1 LGVEQ
6 CGLLIAPTAARNFTE
21 SHRVTTFIAANSR
34 RALPAMLL
42 VAALLSACGDNHPDD
57 GGGTLTAAAELRLRA
72 VSAAA
77 QGLAQGVVAA
87 VAGHVTP
94 AGDELGAAGPDGP
107 GGKTLFAIDA
117 DAKAMTAVIA
127 ARLVERGLIRW
138 DTRIAEALPELR
150 REMLPAYRGATLDDL
165 LAHRAGLPPFTARE
179 EFRRFLGL
187 LPSHPDAQLASDSGR
202 RLFFAR
208 WLLQQPP
215 AADTGFLYSNAGYAL
230 AATMLERASGQ
241 NYHALFEQEVARP
254 LGIAGAWREAGST
267 DATGAGSLRLW
278 REALVPASLY
288 ATTPSTYASWLRWH
302 LRALQGE
309 ATPLPSGY
317 VRRLRD
323 LVPGGYA
330 FGWTGAMR
338 NGRPVLQHARGTDSG
353 LAGAQADAVIDAA
366 GQSANFALARLAQGG
381 DASDGGSR
389 ASALLDRLLASRDAA
404 APAATAAVP
413 FLAHWRCRLAGCSF
427 VMRLRRSGLFRA
439 LLR

>member
-1 LGVEQ
+1 
-6 CGLLIAPTAARNFTE
+6 
-21 SHRVTTFIAANSR
+21 
-34 RALPAMLL
+34 M
-42 VAALLSACGDNHPDD
+42 
-57 GGGTLTAAAELRLRA
+57 
-72 VSAAA
+72 
-77 QGLAQGVVAA
+77 
-87 VAGHVTP
+87 AGHVTP

-187 LPSHPDAQLASDSGR
+187 LPAHPDAQLASDSGR

-254 LGIAGAWREAGST
+254 LGIAGAWREAGT
-267 DATGAGSLRLW
+267 ADATGAGSLRLW
-278 REALVPASLY
+278 REALVRPACTPPRPRPTPAGCAGTCAPCRARPRRCPR
-288 ATTPSTYASWLRWH
+288 ATCGACATWC
-302 LRALQGE
+302 RA
-309 ATPLPSGY
+309 ATRS
-317 VRRLRD
+317 
-323 LVPGGYA
+323 
-330 FGWTGAMR
+330 
-338 NGRPVLQHARGTDSG
+338 
-353 LAGAQADAVIDAA
+353 AGP
-366 GQSANFALARLAQGG
+366 
-381 DASDGGSR
+381 
-389 ASALLDRLLASRDAA
+389 
-404 APAATAAVP
+404 APCATAAP
-413 FLAHWRCRLAGCSF
+413 C
-427 VMRLRRSGLFRA
+427 
-439 LLR
+439 

>member
-1 LGVEQ
+1 MSNN
-6 CGLLIAPTAARNFTE
+6 AALPLQRL
-21 SHRVTTFIAANSR
+21 HRVTTLIAANPR

-42 VAALLSACGDNHPDD
+42 VAALLSACGDNNSSHPNDD
-57 GGGTLTAAAELRLRA
+57 GNSMPTAAHALRLRA
-72 VSAAA
+72 VSAVA
-77 QGLAQGVVAA
+77 QGLVDA

-94 AGDELGAAGPDGP
+94 AGDELAAAGAEGP
-107 GGKTLFAIDA
+107 VGKTLFAIDA

-127 ARLVERGLIRW
+127 ARLVERGVIRW
-138 DTRIAEALPELR
+138 DTRIADALPELQ

-165 LAHRAGLPPFTARE
+165 LAHRAGLPPFTARD

-187 LPSHPDAQLASDSGR
+187 LPAHPDAQLATDGGR

-208 WLLQQPP
+208 WLLRQPP
-215 AADTGFLYSNAGYAL
+215 AAETGFLYSNAGYAL

-254 LGIAGAWREAGST
+254 LGIAGAWRKAGTVAAT
-267 DATGAGSLRLW
+267 DAADVTESAGLRLW
-278 REALVPASLY
+278 HEALVPASLF
-288 ATTPSTYASWLRWH
+288 ATTPSTYATWLRWH

-309 ATPLPSGY
+309 ATPLPASY

-330 FGWTGAMR
+330 LGWTGAMR
-338 NGRPVLQHARGTDSG
+338 NDRRVLRHVRGTDSG

-366 GQSANFALARLAQGG
+366 GQSANFALARFSQGGG

-389 ASALLDRLLASRDAA
+389 ASALLDRLLATRDAIAPAPAAA
-404 APAATAAVP
+404 AP
-413 FLAHWRCRLAGCSF
+413 FFAHWRCRLASCSL
-427 VMRLRRSGLFRA
+427 VMRLRRSGVLRA